1 MTKLPKT
8 WKQLN
13 ENIKEVNERLR
24 EQLEWFKEY
33 NKRNKK
39 NK

>member
-1 MTKLPKT
+1 MTKPPKN

-33 NKRNKK
+33 NKRNEK

>member
-1 MTKLPKT
+1 MTKPPKT

>member
-1 MTKLPKT
+1 MTKPPKT
-8 WKQLN
+8 WKELN
-13 ENIKEVNERLR
+13 EMLR